1 MKALTKQDDLI
12 LITKHLS
19 HVASIFA
26 SNKIQRFYE
35 DKSLMTVYCHFTYT
49 ENGTSI
55 WSPNISTFNPAIVP
69 VLRCLWSTLF
79 VWVIVITHS
88 KASCVHLT

>member
-26 SNKIQRFYE
+26 FNKIQRYYA
-35 DKSLMTVYCHFTYT
+35 DKSIMTAYCHFM
-49 ENGTSI
+49 
-55 WSPNISTFNPAIVP
+55 
-69 VLRCLWSTLF
+69 
-79 VWVIVITHS
+79 
-88 KASCVHLT
+88 

>member
-26 SNKIQRFYE
+26 SNKIQRFYA
-35 DKSLMTVYCHFTYT
+35 DKSLMTVYCHFM
-49 ENGTSI
+49 
-55 WSPNISTFNPAIVP
+55 
-69 VLRCLWSTLF
+69 
-79 VWVIVITHS
+79 
-88 KASCVHLT
+88 